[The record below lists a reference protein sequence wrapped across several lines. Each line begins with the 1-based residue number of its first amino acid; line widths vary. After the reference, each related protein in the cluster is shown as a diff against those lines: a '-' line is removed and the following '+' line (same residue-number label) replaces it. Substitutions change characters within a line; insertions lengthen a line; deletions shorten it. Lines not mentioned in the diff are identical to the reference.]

1 MTFRRVLKKLT
12 VCATLDV
19 DILILRD
26 ITAKTVI
33 NAIGLERAFNSVI
46 TKNKKAI
53 INAGRNLL
61 SIIGGK

>member
-1 MTFRRVLKKLT
+1 MLKKLT

-26 ITAKTVI
+26 ITAKAVI

-46 TKNKKAI
+46 TKNKKP
-53 INAGRNLL
+53 L
-61 SIIGGK
+61 STPEEIF